1 MSSKKFLRSFSQRQK
16 FCRGSNSGQWW
27 QQRHKGILFKVSFL
41 PLLYVFLMC
50 ITGGQKVLI
59 LQLFAILSWKRYL
72 LCKGQ
77 RRFICL
83 RFEKQHRLRSKVQI
97 SKTSKALTAQY
108 CRNVNNFM
116 FLLERRKREKNCENV
131 RISFSGGTPQ
141 QLTF

>member
-1 MSSKKFLRSFSQRQK
+1 MPFFLGKDIF
-16 FCRGSNSGQWW
+16 
-27 QQRHKGILFKVSFL
+27 
-41 PLLYVFLMC
+41 
-50 ITGGQKVLI
+50 
-59 LQLFAILSWKRYL
+59 
-72 LCKGQ
+72 CKGH
-77 RRFICL
+77 RCFICL

-141 QLTF
+141 QLTFWHESWERKKTSLRRRAWRWCRQQKWKNYKLRPLRCQHIRYLTSMHHSRNSVLT